1 MRNWA
6 IFSAK
11 RLRLYAWAS
20 LVSEI
25 LIVVTGGAVRLTA
38 SGLGCPTWPK
48 CTEDSFTTVPEMG
61 IHGIIEFGNRTLT
74 GVLLVIALL
83 TLIAAARQPA
93 GQRKPV
99 ITPSVALLLLI
110 AAQAVLGGITVW
122 TGLNP
127 WIVGAHFVLSG
138 IMISI
143 ASVLVW
149 RVIKPTHQA
158 IPYRVYQLSWPIAVF
173 GWISVIVGVIVTGAG
188 PHSGDAEAGRNG
200 LDLELWQHLHSYP
213 AYVFLL
219 LALISLASLLRHDRS
234 MPISK
239 WRSQTKV
246 LAILVAVGILQAIVG
261 VLQSRLGVPAGLV
274 ALHMLGASLLISLVT
289 FFWLSVRGKSTI
301 EAKF

>member
-11 RLRLYAWAS
+11 RLRLFAWAS

-48 CTEDSFTTVPEMG
+48 CTDESFTTVPEMG

-74 GVLLVIALL
+74 GVLLIIALL
-83 TLIAAARQPA
+83 TLISALRQPV

-99 ITPSVALLLLI
+99 VIPAVALLLLI

-158 IPYRVYQLSWPIAVF
+158 IPYRVYQLSWPIVIF
-173 GWISVIVGVIVTGAG
+173 GWISVIVGVMVTGAG
-188 PHSGDAEAGRNG
+188 PHSGDADAGRNG

-219 LALISLASLLRHDRS
+219 LALISLASLIRHDRAL
-234 MPISK
+234 PIAS

-246 LAILVAVGILQAIVG
+246 LALLVLVGIGQAIVG

-274 ALHMLGASLLISLVT
+274 ALHMLGASALISLMT
-289 FFWLSVRGKSTI
+289 FHWLSVRGKS
-301 EAKF
+301 ANKA

>member
-6 IFSAK
+6 IFSPK

-48 CTEDSFTTVPEMG
+48 CTDTSFTTVPEMG

-83 TLIAAARQPA
+83 TLIAAWRQP
-93 GQRKPV
+93 KPTRPLV
-99 ITPSVALLLLI
+99 LTPSIALVLLI
-110 AAQAVLGGITVW
+110 AAQAILGGITVL

-143 ASVLVW
+143 ATVLVW
-149 RVIKPTHQA
+149 RSVRPVHEA
-158 IPYRVYQLSWPIAVF
+158 IPSSVFSLSWPIAIF
-173 GWISVIVGVIVTGAG
+173 AWISVIVGVLVTGAG
-188 PHSGDAEAGRNG
+188 PHSGDVEAGRNG

-219 LALISLASLLRHDRS
+219 LALISAAVLIQQDLAA
-234 MPISK
+234 K
-239 WRSQTKV
+239 KNWRLQTKIA
-246 LAILVAVGILQAIVG
+246 AILVLVALGQAIVG

-274 ALHMLGASLLISLVT
+274 ALHMLGASLLISLAN
-289 FFWLSVRGKSTI
+289 FHWLSIRGKSL
-301 EAKF
+301 EV

>member
-6 IFSAK
+6 IFSPK

-48 CTEDSFTTVPEMG
+48 CTDTSFTTVPEMG

-83 TLIAAARQPA
+83 TLIAAWRQP
-93 GQRKPV
+93 KPTRRSV
-99 ITPSVALLLLI
+99 LTPSIALVLLI
-110 AAQAVLGGITVW
+110 AAQAILGGITVL

-143 ASVLVW
+143 ATVLVW
-149 RVIKPTHQA
+149 RSVRPVHEA
-158 IPYRVYQLSWPIAVF
+158 IPSSVFSLSWPIAIF
-173 GWISVIVGVIVTGAG
+173 AWISVIVGVLVTGAG
-188 PHSGDAEAGRNG
+188 PHSGDVEAGRNG

-219 LALISLASLLRHDRS
+219 LALISAAVLIRQDLAT
-234 MPISK
+234 K
-239 WRSQTKV
+239 KNWRLQTKIA
-246 LAILVAVGILQAIVG
+246 AILVLVAVGQAIVG

-274 ALHMLGASLLISLVT
+274 ALHMLGASLLISLAN
-289 FFWLSVRGKSTI
+289 FHWLSIRGKSL
-301 EAKF
+301 EV